1 MSSFLITDFLR
12 PTGSGD
18 QNSGAAFPSDS
29 DSAEAFLEQFN
40 LQSLLGDPE
49 TASRNADGLAQETQG
64 QTEDMLAAILAL
76 ANGDLEVTEANL
88 EAAQGLLS
96 EGTPLTDIVQRL
108 MDDSDTPGEAEA
120 FPAVMTGAPAQASRV
135 PEETSPLPETDVA
148 AVDTDELLAKQAPS
162 GPVEQT
168 PEQQDRQTVAA
179 TETVG
184 GAARVQSGEAELE
197 TRSID
202 PAAPVDTADAET
214 TKPNRIM
221 ELAGNALARET
232 DTPVSQPPGTNKVDA
247 PLRTETELPRAD
259 TSSDPI
265 GRTADAKN
273 VAATGFQTASV
284 SAELASGGD
293 AASSPVLLT
302 AAAPASGTPAAQSVS
317 PQLPA
322 PANPLLTPANYVAAP
337 SDIPTIV
344 AQSLSSDEVHNR
356 VHVQLDPP
364 ELGRVSLEFKFDSQG
379 LQQIVVTADSADAI
393 RRIRAFH
400 PELVSVLEQHGLSG
414 NEMTFREQA
423 SGQNAADWRAQG
435 LPDPEEDAEIAAST
449 PTSPATSAART
460 GTTGL
465 DIRI

>member
-1 MSSFLITDFLR
+1 MSPFLITDFLR
-12 PTGSGD
+12 PAGSGD
-18 QNSGAAFPSDS
+18 QNSGSAFPSDS

-49 TASRNADGLAQETQG
+49 TASRNAVDPAQAASG
-64 QTEDMLAAILAL
+64 QAEDMLAAILAL

-108 MDDSDTPGEAEA
+108 MDDADTPGETGD
-120 FPAVMTGAPAQASRV
+120 FPAVMTGAPAPASSI
-135 PEETSPLPETDVA
+135 PEETPPLPEADVA
-148 AVDTDELLAKQAPS
+148 TVDTDELLAKQAPS

-184 GAARVQSGEAELE
+184 GAARVQSSEAELE

-202 PAAPVDTADAET
+202 PAAPVDAADAEST
-214 TKPNRIM
+214 TPNRIM
-221 ELAGNALARET
+221 ELAGIALAREM
-232 DTPVSQPPGTNKVDA
+232 DMPVSQPPGTNKADA
-247 PLRTETELPRAD
+247 LLRTGTELPRAD

-265 GRTADAKN
+265 SRTADAKN
-273 VAATGFQTASV
+273 VAATGVQTASV
-284 SAELASGGD
+284 STEVASGGD
-293 AASSPVLLT
+293 AAPSPLLVT

-322 PANPLLTPANYVAAP
+322 PANPLLTPSNYVAAP

-344 AQSLSSDEVHNR
+344 AQSLSSDELHNR

-379 LQQIVVTADSADAI
+379 LQHVVVTADSTDAI

-423 SGQNAADWRAQG
+423 SGQNGADWRAQG
-435 LPDPEEDAEIAAST
+435 LPDPEEDAEIAASA

-465 DIRI
+465 DIRV